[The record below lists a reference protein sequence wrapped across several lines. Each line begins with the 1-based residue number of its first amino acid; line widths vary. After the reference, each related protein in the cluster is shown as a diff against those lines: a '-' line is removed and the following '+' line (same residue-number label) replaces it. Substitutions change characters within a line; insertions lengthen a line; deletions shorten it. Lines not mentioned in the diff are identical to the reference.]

1 VATKPPLLLMLI
13 FPGGAE
19 PESQI
24 AGGSGATGF
33 PVTPAFI
40 IPSLT
45 NKAEIDEAGH
55 STKTIRLK

>member
-1 VATKPPLLLMLI
+1 MLI

-55 STKTIRLK
+55 STETIRLK